1 MIVTVDLLDVIVL
14 AGAAVSLL
22 ICGIVLVIE
31 RAKSRRKK

>member
-14 AGAAVSLL
+14 VVGAVLLL

-31 RAKSRRKK
+31 WIKQRKKK